1 MRSPL
6 GSDPKVDL
14 SQKFSLAEGVPGG
27 GSFAQ
32 LRRGPAQRE
41 RIAHLLVLRDV
52 RSVTRGG
59 ILADVDRIAN
69 ELVEIVRRL
78 HARNL
83 AVGTGGNFSAVG
95 DAGLVITASGVD
107 KGTLTIDQLVVVDAN
122 GVVIEGNG
130 KPSAETSIHLGLVAR
145 GARAVLHVHSVW
157 NTLLSSNHTNELV
170 ITGFEM
176 LKGLS
181 GVTTHEHH
189 ERVPVIANSQDVPH
203 LARQIERTI
212 TPSTHGVLVAGH
224 GLTTWGASLAEAFRH
239 VEIFEFL
246 FEVVGRQQFGR

>member
-1 MRSPL
+1 
-6 GSDPKVDL
+6 
-14 SQKFSLAEGVPGG
+14 
-27 GSFAQ
+27 
-32 LRRGPAQRE
+32 
-41 RIAHLLVLRDV
+41 
-52 RSVTRGG
+52 
-59 ILADVDRIAN
+59 VDRIAN
-69 ELVEIVRRL
+69 ELVDVVCRL

-83 AVGTGGNFSAVG
+83 AVGTGGNFSAVC

-107 KGTLTIDQLVVVDAN
+107 KGGLRVEQLVVVN
-122 GVVIEGNG
+122 EKGVVIEGTG
-130 KPSAETSIHLGLVAR
+130 KPSAETAIHLALVAR

-176 LKGLS
+176 LKGLA

-189 ERVPVIANSQDVPH
+189 ERVPVLANSQDVPH
-203 LARQIERTI
+203 LARQIERALEPT
-212 TPSTHGVLVAGH
+212 THGVLVAGH

>member
-1 MRSPL
+1 M
-6 GSDPKVDL
+6 
-14 SQKFSLAEGVPGG
+14 
-27 GSFAQ
+27 
-32 LRRGPAQRE
+32 
-41 RIAHLLVLRDV
+41 
-52 RSVTRGG
+52 
-59 ILADVDRIAN
+59 DRIAN
-69 ELVEIVRRL
+69 ELVDVVRRL

-83 AVGTGGNFSAVG
+83 AVGTGGNFSAVC
-95 DAGLVITASGVD
+95 DVGLVITASGVD
-107 KGTLTIDQLVVVDAN
+107 KGGLSVEQLVVVN
-122 GVVIEGNG
+122 EKGVVIEGTG
-130 KPSAETSIHLGLVAR
+130 KPSAETAIHLALVAR

-176 LKGLS
+176 LKGLA

-189 ERVPVIANSQDVPH
+189 ERVPVLANSQDVPH
-203 LARQIERTI
+203 LARQIERALEPT
-212 TPSTHGVLVAGH
+212 THGVLVAGH

>member
-1 MRSPL
+1 M
-6 GSDPKVDL
+6 
-14 SQKFSLAEGVPGG
+14 
-27 GSFAQ
+27 
-32 LRRGPAQRE
+32 
-41 RIAHLLVLRDV
+41 
-52 RSVTRGG
+52 
-59 ILADVDRIAN
+59 DRIAN
-69 ELVEIVRRL
+69 ELVDVVRRL

-83 AVGTGGNFSAVG
+83 AVGTGGNFSAVC

-107 KGTLTIDQLVVVDAN
+107 KGGLRVEQLVVVN
-122 GVVIEGNG
+122 EKGVVIEGTG
-130 KPSAETSIHLGLVAR
+130 KPSAETAIHLALVAR

-176 LKGLS
+176 LKGLA

-189 ERVPVIANSQDVPH
+189 ERVPVLANSQDVPH
-203 LARQIERTI
+203 LARQIERALEPT
-212 TPSTHGVLVAGH
+212 THGVLVAGH